1 MRHIQGWE
9 IFMKKR
15 SIWRIAALVLCI
27 AMAMGIVILRNH
39 KEAVIATEKYHNR
52 NAACDASFW
61 KIGRAHV

>member
-27 AMAMGIVILRNH
+27 AAAMGIVILKNR
-39 KEAVIATEKYHNR
+39 KETVTVTEKYHERDVEYGKGR
-52 NAACDASFW
+52 NSIWF
-61 KIGRAHV
+61 